1 MVEIQLFFL
10 SNLICDIFNIIVLS
24 FKSIG
29 NKCKIAV
36 DVQ

>member
-1 MVEIQLFFL
+1 MVETQLFFP
-10 SNLICDIFNIIVLS
+10 SDLICDVFDIIVLS